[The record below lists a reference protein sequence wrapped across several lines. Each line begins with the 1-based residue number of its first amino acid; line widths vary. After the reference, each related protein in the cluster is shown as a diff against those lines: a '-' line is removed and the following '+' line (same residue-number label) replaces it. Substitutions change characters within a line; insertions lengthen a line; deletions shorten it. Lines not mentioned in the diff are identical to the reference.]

1 MAIVSICQLWH
12 TILLTYRWLV
22 LVGWQMD
29 SAPIC
34 MLVWNS
40 YLIEKTERSDWIG
53 AIFSNL
59 KSELDLAFV
68 DFIVARYKIAPTIP
82 NVKRNPKTLPTL
94 KKLGEKI
101 NVKNSKYARPNWLP
115 TSFIQQQNRDFVF
128 SRYFNEKFPWR
139 KYSIKALVS

>member
-1 MAIVSICQLWH
+1 
-12 TILLTYRWLV
+12 
-22 LVGWQMD
+22 MD

-40 YLIEKTERSDWIG
+40 YLIENTERSDWIG

-101 NVKNSKYARPNWLP
+101 NVKK
-115 TSFIQQQNRDFVF
+115 
-128 SRYFNEKFPWR
+128 
-139 KYSIKALVS
+139 